1 MPIHIRELAYQ
12 RTSAFEVQSETNPFS
27 IFYVFP
33 GTSCEQLIK
42 GNFLSI
48 ASGWAIASEE
58 RDWKYRLS
66 IYYAKPQD
74 SGTFTCATPRGITN
88 SISLHVA
95 AIHCGPISVSS
106 MHLTVRVEGTRLGHT
121 AIFQCPVYGRRKSEF
136 AFNASE
142 RVRLRSMARW
152 RYQHWRDLRRASYRE
167 HPNPI
172 TCLPLGVD
180 TIFTDP
186 FLVSKMLHLVWF
198 EGAATWVLIIGRMN
212 LRLLDR
218 DVEIEKPEF
227 YWDWI
232 FLIIR
237 IGKWSSSVPT
247 CEPVRC
253 PSLSAP
259 GGLDE
264 PHLKLVEHNS
274 SYGGRAV
281 FSCAWGYQL
290 VGPPGVECELDG
302 NWSGP
307 LPKCV
312 PIQCSP
318 PVIPVNGHLI
328 QSESAGMDGGR
339 YAVGS
344 LVQFACRGSHILE
357 GEPSIICTETG
368 YWSHPPPFCKP
379 QCPYLGEPQNGAV
392 APSKFAYEPG
402 DELQVTCNPGFEAR
416 LEARPKCLSD
426 GRWSMPLPQC
436 TNYSQI

>member
-1 MPIHIRELAYQ
+1 MYW
-12 RTSAFEVQSETNPFS
+12 
-27 IFYVFP
+27 
-33 GTSCEQLIK
+33 QLFVSTTDI
-42 GNFLSI
+42 LSF

-74 SGTFTCATPRGITN
+74 SGTFTCSTPRGVTN

-95 AIHCGPISVSS
+95 AVHCGPISVSS

-121 AIFQCPVYGRRKSEF
+121 AIFQCPIGFKVNG
-136 AFNASE
+136 NAN
-142 RVRLRSMARW
+142 LTC
-152 RYQHWRDLRRASYRE
+152 QAS
-167 HPNPI
+167 
-172 TCLPLGVD
+172 
-180 TIFTDP
+180 
-186 FLVSKMLHLVWF
+186 
-198 EGAATWVLIIGRMN
+198 
-212 LRLLDR
+212 
-218 DVEIEKPEF
+218 
-227 YWDWI
+227 
-232 FLIIR
+232 
-237 IGKWSSSVPT
+237 GKWSSSVPS
-247 CEPVRC
+247 CDPVRC
-253 PSLSAP
+253 PSLVTP
-259 GGLDE
+259 GALDE
-264 PHLKLVEHNS
+264 PHVKVMEHNC

-307 LPKCV
+307 VPKCL

-344 LVQFACRGSHILE
+344 LVQFACRGAHVLE

-379 QCPYLGEPQNGAV
+379 RCPYLGEPENGAV
-392 APSKFAYEPG
+392 VPSKFAYEPG
-402 DELQVTCNPGFEAR
+402 DELQVICNPGFESR
-416 LEARPKCLSD
+416 LEARPKCLAD

-436 TNYSQI
+436 TIYSEI